1 MFYTDSAVAA
11 VPWLISHTPPE
22 STPEGSRDEMTGEV
36 DEDMLECEK
45 SPIPIEIEQPA
56 LQESVQEGSKSFIE
70 IEQPAP
76 HESVQEGSKSSI
88 EFEQPAQQESVQEGS
103 IEFLS
108 SLD

>member
-1 MFYTDSAVAA
+1 M
-11 VPWLISHTPPE
+11 
-22 STPEGSRDEMTGEV
+22 
-36 DEDMLECEK
+36 
-45 SPIPIEIEQPA
+45 
-56 LQESVQEGSKSFIE
+56 QEGSKSFIE